1 MRTLGAVFLA
11 LGLAA
16 GVTAGLTV
24 SAGSAWAAKPTK
36 SGGTAPPASAEE
48 VNKLKA
54 VRLGDPKAGTFKWG
68 DSPDQ
73 VIAQVRSAI
82 EKKYQPRIAD
92 ASADPGMQQRIR
104 VEMNKE
110 MDSVAKSLTKFE
122 GQKSGWDVSIIGP
135 EFQQNTGEAVVV
147 AKEDIWTRYFFFF
160 ENGLYKMFLAF
171 NKDAI
176 EGKTFADFGKDMQ
189 SKFGKSREVFRD
201 EKMKNGV
208 RRLLD
213 HYEWNAGADRLKL
226 VDRSEF
232 YGVYCLVLNDAKVN
246 DRVIAKRKIIN
257 PQRSNRDALV
267 EAATQ
272 KEINDRDANDNIID
286 RITGKDVKKPGE
298 ERHGDIVVPSPS
310 ATTPSS
316 TATSAPKETAA
327 APATEPARTEPPPA
341 EPPSRK
347 EPAASK
353 TSKASK
359 NSKGKK
365 NPLEGLD
372 L

>member
-16 GVTAGLTV
+16 GATVTAGT
-24 SAGSAWAAKPTK
+24 AWAAKPAK
-36 SGGTAPPASAEE
+36 SGGAAPAASAEE

-54 VRLGDPKAGTFKWG
+54 VRLGDPKAGIFKWG

-73 VIAQVRSAI
+73 VIAQVRTAI
-82 EKKYQPRIAD
+82 EKKYQPRISE

-110 MDSVAKSLTKFE
+110 MDAIAKSLTKFE

-176 EGKTFADFGKDMQ
+176 EGKAFADFGKEMQ
-189 SKFGKSREVFRD
+189 GKYGKSREVFRD

-213 HYEWNAGADRLKL
+213 HYEWSAGPDRLKL

-246 DRVIAKRKIIN
+246 DRVIAKRKIVN

-272 KEINDRDANDNIID
+272 KEVNDRDANDNIID

-310 ATTPSS
+310 ST
-316 TATSAPKETAA
+316 TATPTPAPAQAA
-327 APATEPARTEPPPA
+327 APAATEPPKSEPPPA

-347 EPAASK
+347 EPASSK

-359 NSKGKK
+359 TSKGKK
-365 NPLEGLD
+365 SPLDGLD